1 MGTVAVGI
9 QFRYLSHEDEALW
22 PCCRVRFAVVVEYV
36 EIALL
41 SSSAAILTF
50 ISDFV
55 ISYNTPTWITTL
67 GWKIFIMYATLN
79 FGAMAT
85 FSLIIPETKGRS
97 LEEMDVIF
105 GAVSAETR
113 QEDIERQRVV
123 LGGVGDG
130 DFSSIGSDGGHK
142 I

>member
-1 MGTVAVGI
+1 M
-9 QFRYLSHEDEALW
+9 
-22 PCCRVRFAVVVEYV
+22 VVEYV
-36 EIALL
+36 GIALL

-67 GWKIFIMYATLN
+67 GWKIFIMYAAVDI
-79 FGAMAT
+79 GAMVP

-113 QEDIERQRVV
+113 QQDIEKQRVA
-123 LGGVGDG
+123 LGGTGDG
-130 DFSSIGSDGGHK
+130 DFSSTGSDGGHK
-142 I
+142 